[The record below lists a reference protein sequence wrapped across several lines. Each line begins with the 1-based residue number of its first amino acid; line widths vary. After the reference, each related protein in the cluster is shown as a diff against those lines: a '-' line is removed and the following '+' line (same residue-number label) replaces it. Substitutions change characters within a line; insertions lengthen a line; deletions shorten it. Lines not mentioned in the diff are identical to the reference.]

1 MHMATQ
7 GMMFLIKKLQWEKQ
21 FSFYL
26 KIGFESYIRNNISKN
41 ET

>member
-1 MHMATQ
+1 MHMGTQ